1 MRLERY
7 AVAAALLLAAC
18 SDPSEPDNPSPFIG
32 RWDFDPA
39 IVLDCPEST
48 PDVIVRRLLIEANG
62 PDALAVDVVL
72 DGLLPYTLEID
83 IENPTGRSVALADTI
98 PPSPFSGFT
107 VSASFD
113 LAGTLQPGDSLIT
126 GTAEASVTVSGS
138 ANFTCAF
145 PEGPFQA
152 RRAP

>member
-1 MRLERY
+1 MRPERY

-39 IVLDCPEST
+39 VVLDCPEGT
-48 PDVIVRRLLIEANG
+48 DDVIVRRLLIEANG
-62 PDALAVDVVL
+62 RDSLTVDVVL
-72 DGLLPYTLEID
+72 DGLLVTALEID
-83 IENPTGRSVALADTI
+83 IENPLDRSVALADTI
-98 PPSPFSGFT
+98 PLSEPFPGFT
-107 VSASFD
+107 VSGSFD

-126 GTAEASVTVSGS
+126 GTAQASLSISDVT
-138 ANFTCAF
+138 CPF